1 MEIVERLVAG
11 EAGAA
16 ARIISWI
23 EDEDSSA
30 RKALAEI
37 HKHTGKA
44 HIVGVTGPPGSGKST
59 LVDALATE
67 YRRKGLKVGI
77 IAVDPSSPFTG
88 GAILGDRIRMQ
99 RHCTDPDVFIRSMG
113 TRGCMGGLAKGT
125 ADAIKVLDAYGCDV
139 VIVETVGAGQ
149 AEVDIVRSAHTVV
162 VVEVPGMGDDI
173 QAIKAGI
180 LEIGDIFA
188 VNKADREGAE
198 RTVAELKAML
208 ELGTGERDWNPPIL
222 LTVAKDG
229 RGIRELVK
237 EIARHRKHIGE
248 GGRLRA
254 KERARTER
262 EFRALLSGRLAE
274 RIEAKMEEGEFDAL
288 VELIQKKKVDP
299 YKAVERVLKRVENG
313 V

>member
-11 EAGAA
+11 DAGAA
-16 ARIISWI
+16 ARLISWI
-23 EDEDSSA
+23 EDEDPST

-37 HKHTGKA
+37 HKHTGNA
-44 HIVGVTGPPGSGKST
+44 HVVGVTGPPGSGKST
-59 LVDALATE
+59 LVDALVRE
-67 YRRKGLKVGI
+67 YRLKGLKVGV

-99 RHCTDPDVFIRSMG
+99 KHCTDPGVFIRSMG
-113 TRGCMGGLAKGT
+113 TRGRMGGLAKGT
-125 ADAIKVLDAYGCDV
+125 ADAVKVLDAYGCDV

-149 AEVDIVRSAHTVV
+149 AEVDIVKSVHTVI

-188 VNKADREGAE
+188 VNKSDREGAD
-198 RTVAELKAML
+198 RAVAELKAML
-208 ELGTGERDWNPPIL
+208 ELGTEGREWTPPIVM
-222 LTVAKDG
+222 TVAKDG
-229 RGIRELVK
+229 KGVAELAG
-237 EIARHRKHIGE
+237 EIAGHRAHLGK

-262 EFRALLSGRLAE
+262 EFRELLRERLAE
-274 RIEAKMEEGEFDAL
+274 YIESKMDAGEFEVL
-288 VELIQKKKVDP
+288 VERILKKKIDP
-299 YKAVERVLKRVENG
+299 YAAADGVLKKL
-313 V
+313 